1 MAKLDFNAAQHAPT
15 SVDDRVPALY
25 STLSASQRVAV
36 RERYVTLQE
45 GRCLHC
51 AHALASDPAPSVLAM
66 KVNWH
71 AFPGRAAGFLRHP
84 VHLHHCH
91 KTDLTIGAVH
101 AYCNAV
107 LWQHHGE

>member
-1 MAKLDFNAAQHAPT
+1 MAKIDFNAAHHEPT
-15 SVDDRVPALY
+15 SSDDRVPALY
-25 STLSASQRVAV
+25 STLTAARRVVV
-36 RERYVTLQE
+36 RERYVELQE
-45 GRCLHC
+45 GKCLHC
-51 AHALASDPAPSVLAM
+51 YTLLVEDPAPHVLAM

-84 VHLHHCH
+84 VHLHHDH

-107 LWQHHGE
+107 LWQFHGE